1 MNRVEMHRYSE
12 TIALAASI
20 SRPPRSCKSKPPMK
34 LLFATIIISRF
45 LFFLIF
51 LSFYFSFFSTRLH
64 AHRVLKISTNT
75 LPPQPSGVIAIIVS
89 NRVSRVRQTRTLGS
103 DTAFINNETDVAL
116 RGTHHFEENLP
127 MSALESSRNK
137 LKKKKRI
144 SLSLCL

>member
-51 LSFYFSFFSTRLH
+51 LSFYFSFSQH
-64 AHRVLKISTNT
+64 AYTPIVSWRYRRT
-75 LPPQPSGVIAIIVS
+75 LSPQPSGVIAIIVS

-127 MSALESSRNK
+127 MSARESSRNK

>member
-20 SRPPRSCKSKPPMK
+20 SSLPRSCKSKPPMK

-45 LFFLIF
+45 PFFFNLSFFLLLLF
-51 LSFYFSFFSTRLH
+51 L
-64 AHRVLKISTNT
+64 NT
-75 LPPQPSGVIAIIVS
+75 LTRPSCLEDIDEHSPSQPSGVIAIIVS

-127 MSALESSRNK
+127 MSARESSRNK